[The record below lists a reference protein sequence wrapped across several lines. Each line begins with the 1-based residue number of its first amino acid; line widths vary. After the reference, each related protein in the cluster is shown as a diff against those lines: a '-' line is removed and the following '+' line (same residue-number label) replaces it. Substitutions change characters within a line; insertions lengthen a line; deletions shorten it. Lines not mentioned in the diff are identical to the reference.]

1 MTKYIEHDKASKARR
16 KDMVVIGTTTKE
28 KAKAIVKQYP
38 YRLAIYGT
46 YLDGRVDVGL
56 KIPKYGL
63 YSMERIVNLYKTK
76 VANA

>member
-1 MTKYIEHDKASKARR
+1 MVKYVEHDKASKARR

-28 KAKAIVKQYP
+28 KAKAIVKKYP

-56 KIPKYGL
+56 KVPEYAL
-63 YSMERIVNLYKTK
+63 YSMDRIIDIFKTR

>member
-1 MTKYIEHDKASKARR
+1 MVKYVEHDKASKARR
-16 KDMVVIGTTTKE
+16 KDMVVIGTTTKA
-28 KAKAIVKQYP
+28 KAKEIVKQYP

-63 YSMERIVNLYKTK
+63 YSIERTIAIFKAK

>member
-16 KDMVVIGTTTKE
+16 KYMVVIGTTTKA
-28 KAKAIVKQYP
+28 KAKEIVRQYP

-56 KIPKYGL
+56 KVPKYAL
-63 YSMERIVNLYKTK
+63 YNMERIIDIFKAK

>member
-16 KDMVVIGTTTKE
+16 KDMVVVGTTTKE

-56 KIPKYGL
+56 KVPKYAL
-63 YSMERIVNLYKTK
+63 YSIERIIEIFKTK